1 MELIKRLF
9 GKNKEYGGL
18 IEKLSLKDFWSDLS
32 EEERKKIRKYHKA
45 GFDSSPLDID
55 DPAYD
60 EETQKTTSSFLY
72 GMVDWAV
79 AKKDYELA
87 SKMLDKALEESDNP
101 RDLHYTYDN
110 MIKLYYKLREV
121 DDYLEKCIEICKYD
135 IVLYENVLQ
144 NNEEFQKEDN
154 FILAFKR
161 LAIIYEK
168 QGEFKKALEVSQKA
182 LSYGLGDQTKTG
194 FQGRILRLKKK
205 L

>member
-1 MELIKRLF
+1 MGLIKRLF

-18 IEKLSLKDFWSDLS
+18 IEKLRLKNFWSDLS
-32 EEERKKIRKYHKA
+32 EKERNKIRNYHKA

-60 EETQKTTSSFLY
+60 EEVKETTSSFLY
-72 GMVDWAV
+72 GMVDWAI
-79 AKKDYELA
+79 AKKEYDLA
-87 SKMLDKALEESDNP
+87 RKLLDKSLEESNNP

-110 MIKLYYKLREV
+110 MIKLYYKLREL

-168 QGEFKKALEVSQKA
+168 QGEFKKALEVSHKA

-194 FQGRILRLKKK
+194 FQGRISRLKKK